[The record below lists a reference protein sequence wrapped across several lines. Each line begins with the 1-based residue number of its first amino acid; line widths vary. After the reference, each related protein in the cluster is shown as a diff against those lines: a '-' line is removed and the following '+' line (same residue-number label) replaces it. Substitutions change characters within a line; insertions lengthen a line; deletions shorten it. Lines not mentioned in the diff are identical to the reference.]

1 MNFADLLNEQMKDP
15 EFRNNY
21 YSKMIR
27 MEYIQPII
35 DRLNMWKEKPVEYN
49 ADYELG
55 FVNAM
60 DIAINFVTKH
70 LPPEAPTEDIIEGEI
85 VDND

>member
-1 MNFADLLNEQMKDP
+1 
-15 EFRNNY
+15 
-21 YSKMIR
+21 
-27 MEYIQPII
+27 
-35 DRLNMWKEKPVEYN
+35 VEYN

-70 LPPEAPTEDIIEGEI
+70 LPPEAPIIEEIIDAEI
-85 VDND
+85 VEP